1 MRRRTKEVE
10 QTIQNMARQ
19 ERTSIAYKGEIRE
32 MTYFPNVKEKYVNT
46 AEFQKTE
53 DGYHKYVPKKAIN
66 RYYKGIVENDEIVK
80 GFECGIHLALE
91 AIVASIND
99 EIDIGKLWNQIRDE
113 IKQEYAEEIK
123 EQLNH
128 SYNEFVVSVI
138 EGLDDDEYNKRMKD
152 IYGEEW
158 EAEQKD
164 EEEQINSFRAL
175 VESESKLEL

>member
-1 MRRRTKEVE
+1 
-10 QTIQNMARQ
+10 MARQ
-19 ERTSIAYKGEIRE
+19 ERTCITDKGEIRE
-32 MTYFPNVKEKYVNT
+32 MTYIPNTKEKYVNT
-46 AEFQKTE
+46 AEFVETE

-66 RYYKGIVENDEIVK
+66 RYYKGIVENDELVK
-80 GFECGIHLALE
+80 GVECGIHLAME
-91 AIVASIND
+91 AIDGYIDLN
-99 EIDIGKLWNQIRDE
+99 EIDTGKLWNQIREE
-113 IKQEYAEEIK
+113 IQQEYADGVK